1 LLEIGGRVMNDC
13 STCDARMREINRLR
27 AIVREYDW
35 FYKQISE
42 ANQKRNWDKIA
53 EILAEVEE

>member
-1 LLEIGGRVMNDC
+1 MNDC
-13 STCDARMREINRLR
+13 STCDVRMREINRLR

-35 FYKQISE
+35 FHKQISE
-42 ANQKRNWDKIA
+42 VNQKRNWDNIA